1 MTDFSKSCVAAFLI
15 FSLFLFSGCQSK
27 MASPADAVLSLLAT
41 EKLPVG
47 RLYDSEA
54 AAHERYYM
62 PEDLGKSLY
71 ALRGYDELSHVDA
84 YAVYLGSGYDS
95 TFELAVFSTKDL
107 AAVSEVTDMCRIR
120 AEYLIDAGR
129 ITENEATVSV
139 RGRTVYFIVGMEQ
152 KEALELIK
160 SIK

>member
-54 AAHERYYM
+54 AAHERYA
-62 PEDLGKSLY
+62 GGSRKISLRPSR
-71 ALRGYDELSHVDA
+71 LR
-84 YAVYLGSGYDS
+84 
-95 TFELAVFSTKDL
+95 
-107 AAVSEVTDMCRIR
+107 
-120 AEYLIDAGR
+120 
-129 ITENEATVSV
+129 
-139 RGRTVYFIVGMEQ
+139 
-152 KEALELIK
+152 
-160 SIK
+160 